1 MAKGVWI
8 VAEARDGAYRK
19 VSFEIASAARKL
31 ADELGDEVCA
41 VLCGSGIE
49 GKAAEL
55 GKYGVDKVYVAD
67 NPALEPYTT
76 DAHAA
81 AVAKIVKEKGPAI
94 LLLGASVQG
103 KDLAARLVGKLA
115 TGLATDCTG
124 LKIEGGKLIAVRPM
138 YAGKCF
144 GEVAFEAT
152 PAMASLRPNVFAIVE
167 NAKAGAVE
175 KFDPALDAGQIKTKV
190 AEIAKDTS
198 GKIELTEA
206 NIIVSGGRGMKGP
219 ENYTMLE
226 DLAKVLG
233 AAVGASRAAVD
244 AGWRPADGPGRPD
257 GQDRVAEPLHRLR
270 YFRRHSASGRHEL
283 LEVHRRHQQ
292 GPRGPHLPEGGLRDR
307 RRPLQ
312 GRAGSDGSGEED
324 SCIRLKSGAGLP
336 QGPAPLHHL

>member
-8 VAEARDGAYRK
+8 VAEVRDGAYRK

-67 NPALEPYTT
+67 NAALEPYTT

-81 AVAKIVKEKGPAI
+81 AVAKIVKEKDPAI
-94 LLLGASVQG
+94 LLFGASVQG

-115 TGLATDCTG
+115 AGLATDCTG

-144 GEVAFEAT
+144 GEVAFEAA

-219 ENYTMLE
+219 ENFPMIE
-226 DLAKVLG
+226 ELAKVLG

-244 AGWRPADGPGRPD
+244 AGWRAATDQV
-257 GQDRVAEPLHRLR
+257 GQTGKTVSPNLYIAC
-270 YFRRHSASGRHEL
+270 G
-283 LEVHRRHQQ
+283 
-292 GPRGPHLPEGGLRDR
+292 
-307 RRPLQ
+307 
-312 GRAGSDGSGEED
+312 
-324 SCIRLKSGAGLP
+324 ISGAIQHLAGMSSSKFIVAINKDP
-336 QGPAPLHHL
+336 EAPIFQRADYGIIDDLFKVVPEVTAAAKKILA

>member
-8 VAEARDGAYRK
+8 VAEVRDGAYRK

-67 NPALEPYTT
+67 NAALEPYTT
-76 DAHAA
+76 DAHAT

-94 LLLGASVQG
+94 LLLAASVQG

-124 LKIEGGKLIAVRPM
+124 LKIEGGKLVAVRPM

-144 GEVAFEAT
+144 GEVAFEAA
-152 PAMASLRPNVFAIVE
+152 PAMASLRPNVFPIVE

-219 ENYTMLE
+219 ENYNILE

-244 AGWRPADGPGRPD
+244 AGWRPATDQV
-257 GQDRVAEPLHRLR
+257 GQTGKTVSPNLYIAC
-270 YFRRHSASGRHEL
+270 G
-283 LEVHRRHQQ
+283 
-292 GPRGPHLPEGGLRDR
+292 
-307 RRPLQ
+307 
-312 GRAGSDGSGEED
+312 
-324 SCIRLKSGAGLP
+324 ISGAIQHLAGMSSSKFIVAINKDP
-336 QGPAPLHHL
+336 EAPIFQRADYGIVDDLFKVVPEVTAAAKKILA